1 MPSPPRCAGS
11 AIRSLSMSLKAFCP
25 MRNGSS
31 CCQMAS
37 SSGLNRSSHSGM
49 FLARYANLLDKPW
62 QKAAW
67 AACG

>member
-1 MPSPPRCAGS
+1 MPSPPRHAGS
-11 AIRSLSMSLKAFCP
+11 AIRSLSMTLKAFCP
-25 MRNGSS
+25 VRNGSS
-31 CCQMAS
+31 YCQMAS
-37 SSGLNRSSHSGM
+37 SSGMNRSSHSGM